1 MESELRYKLLAANNR
16 GAFQP
21 NLWVLFK
28 EAMDPNLVA
37 LQDYR
42 QVKDLPDQLRLAYAN
57 LVLAIA
63 NGDPLRATESYI
75 VGPRQRAEALATLN
89 NAFNSSPETTSSADK
104 LNGLNRGGPRQRA
117 EALAA
122 LNSAFNSSF
131 GTKFY
136 TPRPSG
142 RGQGSQKAAAVAA
155 LSSVLTAKKKKTS
168 PKTSPVASTSPVVE
182 SSNFDTKSES
192 APSKMEVVEE
202 VADVKETEEV
212 APETGTNGD
221 SEQPK
226 QENVE
231 DGRNDSENNNLNVF
245 SYEQLKTK
253 SGSVCLELILN

>member
-1 MESELRYKLLAANNR
+1 
-16 GAFQP
+16 
-21 NLWVLFK
+21 
-28 EAMDPNLVA
+28 
-37 LQDYR
+37 
-42 QVKDLPDQLRLAYAN
+42 
-57 LVLAIA
+57 
-63 NGDPLRATESYI
+63 
-75 VGPRQRAEALATLN
+75 GPRQRAEALATLN

-131 GTKFY
+131 GTKVY

-168 PKTSPVASTSPVVE
+168 PKTSPMASTSPVVE
-182 SSNFDTKSES
+182 SSNFGEKNSES
-192 APSKMEVVEE
+192 APSKTEVVEE

-231 DGRNDSENNNLNVF
+231 DGRNDSENNNQNVF

-253 SGSVCLELILN
+253 SGSAYLSDKEFETVFGMAKEAFSKLPRWKQDMLKRKVDLF